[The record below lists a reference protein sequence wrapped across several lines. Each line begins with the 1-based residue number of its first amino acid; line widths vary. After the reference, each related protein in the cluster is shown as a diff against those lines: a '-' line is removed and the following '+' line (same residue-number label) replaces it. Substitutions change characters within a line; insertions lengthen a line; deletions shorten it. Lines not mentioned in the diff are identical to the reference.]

1 MQTVHD
7 LHHLSE
13 QFESL
18 LTDQTG
24 SLLQV
29 RMTVVISGLEEHK
42 DHLLLLY
49 DVNDT
54 IDSVQIGCL
63 RVDCNEFVEFAIWNQ
78 LGRWKVERMERDAK
92 MVEKVKRRDRMR
104 QNEIEKRFSVSSST
118 KSFVWKAP

>member
-42 DHLLLLY
+42 DHLLLLH

-54 IDSVQIGCL
+54 VDSVQIGCL
-63 RVDCNEFVEFAIWNQ
+63 RVDRNEFVEFAIWNQ
-78 LGRWKVERMERDAK
+78 LGRWKVERMERDGK
-92 MVEKVKRRDRMR
+92 VVEKVEKR
-104 QNEIEKRFSVSSST
+104 QNETE
-118 KSFVWKAP
+118 